1 MSLIEKIKRENE
13 KKKSVLAKWLLP
25 QEVKKKEDILIFEE
39 GRGSFEMELEK
50 KEIEGDEKEKYKKLV
65 LSFLNLKAYD
75 EAIKI
80 IEEMKEK
87 GI

>member
-1 MSLIEKIKRENE
+1 MSLIEKIKKENE

-39 GRGSFEMELEK
+39 GRGSFEMEFEK
-50 KEIEGDEKEKYKKLV
+50 RETEEDEKEKYTRLV